1 MSTPTNSDGHDK
13 LGRRIKAPR
22 HADPAALR
30 QEAEARVKHRHAA
43 NPPQAGG
50 DLRRLQQEL
59 EIHQTELELQN
70 EGLLE
75 TQVELQTS
83 LERYIDFY
91 DFAPVGY
98 LTLGPDGEIRQ
109 LNLSAAKLLGADRSG
124 LVSRRLGQFVCVADR
139 AALAAFLG
147 RVFASE
153 HSEACEVSLTG
164 GAEPL
169 RAVRLEA
176 VCWSSG
182 QECRTVLTDISE
194 RKRTEAILQQA
205 QKMETMAHLTGGVA
219 HEFNNILTAMMTGL
233 ELSKLSGSWGEDG
246 ELLGVMEAS
255 CQRAARLVK
264 QLLASSAQS
273 VTRPQSLDFA
283 ATVAKGL
290 ERLRPLLGEGIT
302 LEFNRPPSLS
312 RVWADKALVEL
323 VVRELCVN
331 AQEAMPSGGVLRV
344 EVGEEDVGAERGKR
358 HLDARAGRFV
368 RLVVGD
374 TGHGMDEQ
382 TLKRLFEPFFTTKDV
397 VQGSGLSLATV
408 QGIARQH
415 GGWVEV
421 ESRVGQGSTF
431 RVYLPAEV
439 RTADA
444 VVLAGPVAPAAGGRG
459 LILLVEDDEILR
471 KMTQKF
477 LVRLGYQVVEAANGA
492 EALVVWAAHEAEIEL
507 VFTDMVMPG
516 VLSGLD
522 VARQVM
528 AKKPGV
534 KAIIASGYNTEK
546 ADLEA
551 ARTSGILYLP
561 KPWVFKELVEIMGAM
576 MGTGNPKAEI
586 RGARGDTDCILMFAH
601 EARAPMGRRNRSCR
615 SSGRPYHS
623 TMRSHSGISSSSGW
637 TTSKPSVGGTTA
649 SGAASEGGMA
659 WSCVRRC
666 AGITT

>member
-169 RAVRLEA
+169 RAVRVEA

-408 QGIARQH
+408 QGIERQH

-421 ESRVGQGSTF
+421 ESQVGQGSTF

-561 KPWVFKELVEIMGAM
+561 KPWGFTELTEILGAM
-576 MGTGNPKAEI
+576 LGSGNPKTEI
-586 RGARGDTDCILMFAH
+586 
-601 EARAPMGRRNRSCR
+601 
-615 SSGRPYHS
+615 
-623 TMRSHSGISSSSGW
+623 
-637 TTSKPSVGGTTA
+637 
-649 SGAASEGGMA
+649 
-659 WSCVRRC
+659 
-666 AGITT
+666 

>member
-561 KPWVFKELVEIMGAM
+561 KPWGFTELTEILGAM
-576 MGTGNPKAEI
+576 LGSGNPKTEI
-586 RGARGDTDCILMFAH
+586 
-601 EARAPMGRRNRSCR
+601 
-615 SSGRPYHS
+615 
-623 TMRSHSGISSSSGW
+623 
-637 TTSKPSVGGTTA
+637 
-649 SGAASEGGMA
+649 
-659 WSCVRRC
+659 
-666 AGITT
+666 

>member
-30 QEAEARVKHRHAA
+30 QEAEARVKHRHATS
-43 NPPQAGG
+43 PPLDGG
-50 DLRRLQQEL
+50 DLRHLQQEL

-70 EGLLE
+70 ECLLE

-83 LERYIDFY
+83 LEGYTDFY

-98 LTLGPDGEIRQ
+98 LTLGPDGEMRQ
-109 LNLSAAKLLGADRSG
+109 LNLSAAKLLGAERSG
-124 LVSRRLGQFVCVADR
+124 LVSRRLRQFVCVADR
-139 AALAAFLG
+139 AALAAFLE

-153 HSEACEVSLTG
+153 HSEACEVSLTE

-182 QECRTVLTDISE
+182 QECRAVLTDISE
-194 RKRTEAILQQA
+194 RKRSEAILQQA

-219 HEFNNILTAMMTGL
+219 HEFNNILATMMTGL
-233 ELSKLSGSWGEDG
+233 ELAKLSGSWGEDR
-246 ELLGVMEAS
+246 ELLGVMEAG
-255 CQRAARLVK
+255 CDRAARLVK
-264 QLLASSAQS
+264 LLLASSSQS

-290 ERLRPLLGEGIT
+290 EGLRPLLGAGIT
-302 LEFNRPPSLS
+302 LDFNRPPSLS

-358 HLDARAGRFV
+358 HLEARAGRFV

-374 TGHGMDEQ
+374 TGHGMNEQ

-397 VQGSGLSLATV
+397 VQGSGLSLAMV
-408 QGIARQH
+408 QGIVRQH
-415 GGWVEV
+415 RGWVEV

-431 RVYLPAEV
+431 RVYLPPEV

-444 VVLAGPVAPAAGGRG
+444 VVLAGPVGPAAGGRG

-471 KMTQKF
+471 KMTRKF

-492 EALVVWAAHEAEIEL
+492 EALAVWAAHEAEIEL

-546 ADLEA
+546 VDLEA

-561 KPWVFKELVEIMGAM
+561 KPWEFTELAEILGAM
-576 MGTGNPKAEI
+576 V
-586 RGARGDTDCILMFAH
+586 
-601 EARAPMGRRNRSCR
+601 GR
-615 SSGRPYHS
+615 
-623 TMRSHSGISSSSGW
+623 
-637 TTSKPSVGGTTA
+637 
-649 SGAASEGGMA
+649 
-659 WSCVRRC
+659 
-666 AGITT
+666 